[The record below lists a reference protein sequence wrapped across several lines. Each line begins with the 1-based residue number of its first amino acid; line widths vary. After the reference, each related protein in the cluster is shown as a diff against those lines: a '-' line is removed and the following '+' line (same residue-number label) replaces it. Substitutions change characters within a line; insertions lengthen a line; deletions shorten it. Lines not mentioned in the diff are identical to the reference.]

1 MVCELF
7 ALLIK
12 GNNNENLTVWLFVTL
27 MYWYTQVITKMR
39 HW

>member
-12 GNNNENLTVWLFVTL
+12 GNNN
-27 MYWYTQVITKMR
+27 
-39 HW
+39 